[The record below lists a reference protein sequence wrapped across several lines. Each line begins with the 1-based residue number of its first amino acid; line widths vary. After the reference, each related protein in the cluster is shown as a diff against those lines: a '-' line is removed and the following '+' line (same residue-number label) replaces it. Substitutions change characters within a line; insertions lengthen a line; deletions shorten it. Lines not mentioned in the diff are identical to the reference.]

1 MFYRQIIPVTVG
13 MKVAGHMVTS
23 ELDPD
28 TEVESY
34 DWEEHTAY
42 DANTVVFYNDTLYV
56 SVRNVPDNAG
66 SPDTEPDF
74 WGWLAIN
81 F

>member
-1 MFYRQIIPVTVG
+1 MFYRQIIPVTAG

-23 ELDPD
+23 EDDPD

-34 DWEEHTAY
+34 EWEQNTAY
-42 DANTVVFYNDTLYV
+42 DANTIVFYNNSPYV

-74 WGWLAIN
+74 WAWITISL
-81 F
+81 

>member
-1 MFYRQIIPVTVG
+1 MFYRQIIPVTAG
-13 MKVAGHMVTS
+13 MRAAGHMVTS

-34 DWEEHTAY
+34 DWEENTAY
-42 DANTVVFYNDTLYV
+42 DANTVVWYNGAAYV
-56 SVRNVPDNAG
+56 SIRNVPDNAG

-74 WGWLAIN
+74 WGWLIIN
-81 F
+81 L